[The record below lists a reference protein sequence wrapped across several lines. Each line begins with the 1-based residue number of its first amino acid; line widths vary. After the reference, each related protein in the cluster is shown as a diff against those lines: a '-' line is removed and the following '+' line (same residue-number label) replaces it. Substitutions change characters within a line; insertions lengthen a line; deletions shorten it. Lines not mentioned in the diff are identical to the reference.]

1 MYWATTPRERRA
13 AGWPWY
19 TALLVVTVLA
29 CAVILLQP
37 SWQQTRQNRST
48 TQATPTPLSA
58 TRPPHSPLGGGPLV
72 TRRQPSAHPVAHPP
86 VPPSCCTSAAVFCRV
101 WVSSCSHTPAAASC
115 CPGSC
120 GSRWGKLLLVLWR
133 ERVANPSKRGLAVG
147 NAPLGSIALQAAHW
161 LVEMS
166 MEREAVL
173 GHLRLCSCP
182 FGDMLSLFL

>member
-1 MYWATTPRERRA
+1 MGNHSSRASCGWLALVYGSAGSDGPGVCCDSPPAFLAADTTEQVYDSGHSHTSLCDPA
-13 AGWPWY
+13 SPFPTWG
-19 TALLVVTVLA
+19 
-29 CAVILLQP
+29 
-37 SWQQTRQNRST
+37 RST
-48 TQATPTPLSA
+48 RDEEATVC
-58 TRPPHSPLGGGPLV
+58 SPCC
-72 TRRQPSAHPVAHPP
+72 HPP
-86 VPPSCCTSAAVFCRV
+86 VPPSCCTSAAVFCRA
-101 WVSSCSHTPAAASC
+101 WVSSCCHPPTAASC
-115 CPGSC
+115 CTGSC